1 MRSLFLAL
9 ALAALV
15 AGGCG
20 DGDSGG
26 GQPERKP
33 VTAASFVACFDRAG
47 YTAKK
52 PAPREE
58 SVLAFQAKQ
67 KGYRVEPVN
76 VTGAEELVP
85 AAFLVFFESPQ
96 KAGEAIKELK
106 ATSLGGVGIVTRG
119 PVVIGYTDEEE
130 RALVEPAINRCTG

>member
-20 DGDSGG
+20 GDDSGG

-33 VTAASFVACFDRAG
+33 VTAASFVGCFDRAG

-52 PAPREE
+52 PPPREE

-67 KGYRVEPVN
+67 KGYRVDPVN

-85 AAFLVFFESPQ
+85 AAFLVFFESPE
-96 KAGEAIKELK
+96 KAAEAIKELK

-130 RALVEPAINRCTG
+130 RALVEPAINRCTA